1 MDCTSKVAFPQGAMQ
16 VAGVFVFLLTLA
28 APHLPGELQAQEDSS
43 TPPDLSSVWQR
54 SERPVTPAPEDLPL
68 NARGIAMRDAIDEA
82 QHPMYDC
89 VPAAIPHILGDPYN
103 FSIEQQQDRVIIQ
116 HEKDEIRRTIW
127 LDGHGHRAPTSNDFS
142 VQGYSTGRYE
152 NGDLVVETTHFT
164 FDPSGIEDKP
174 PMVPSSTS
182 KRTVERYSR
191 EGDRLTVNV
200 SVEDPRFL
208 TEPIEFSF
216 QFEPT
221 EASLVDWIPCDPSH
235 ARNALRY
242 IPEAELKYGLR

>member
-1 MDCTSKVAFPQGAMQ
+1 MDCKTEVAFPRGALDIG
-16 VAGVFVFLLTLA
+16 GVLTLLLTLA
-28 APHLPGELQAQEDSS
+28 AYFPGGLQAQEGSS
-43 TPPDLSSVWQR
+43 AHPDLSSVWQR
-54 SERPVTPAPEDLPL
+54 SGRPVTPAPEDLPL
-68 NARGIAMRDAIDEA
+68 NARGVAMRDAIDEA

-103 FSIEQQQDRVIIQ
+103 FSIEQLQDRVIIQ
-116 HEKDEIRRTIW
+116 YEKDEITRTIW
-127 LDGHGHRAPTSNDFS
+127 LDGHGHRAATSNDFS
-142 VQGYSTGRYE
+142 VQGHSTGRYE

-191 EGDRLTVNV
+191 EGDRLTVHV

-208 TEPIEFSF
+208 TEPVQFSF

-221 EASLVDWIPCDPSH
+221 EAALVDWIPCDPSH

-242 IPEAELKYGLR
+242 IPEAELKYGIR